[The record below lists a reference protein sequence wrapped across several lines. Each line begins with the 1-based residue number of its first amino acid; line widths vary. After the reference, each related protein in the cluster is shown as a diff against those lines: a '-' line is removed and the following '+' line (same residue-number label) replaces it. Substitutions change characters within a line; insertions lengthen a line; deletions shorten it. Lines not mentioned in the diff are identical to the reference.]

1 MKKKREQVRAR
12 KNFGI
17 NIIAVDTRGKVLR
30 FDTRKTKK
38 KFHDESGLDFTPDDV
53 SIICSKTLPVESK
66 IQIKML
72 IPDAKGLNLIK
83 ANGTVKWVKQVK
95 GKYKKYFVIGV
106 NFRDLAESDRK
117 KLVSLWKKY
126 RTD

>member
-1 MKKKREQVRAR
+1 
-12 KNFGI
+12 
-17 NIIAVDTRGKVLR
+17 TRGKVLR